1 MIQSMTGFGAA
12 SVDNEGA
19 HVTIEIRSVNSKFL
33 KINLRLPEDLASAE
47 PELEQVIRARIS
59 RGTLTV
65 RAMCSALAAD
75 AAHMVNEA
83 ALKRYIDHLHTVM
96 RQYPDNT
103 MGQTS
108 MDMSGMLRLPGVLVP
123 PDAEGV
129 IPDALRDASKQALE
143 KAIDAMIEMR
153 AREGSAMANELLSQ
167 INVVRTNLETIK
179 ASAPNATLEF
189 ETRLMARIEKLLE
202 RAGVKGAEPADIVRE
217 VASYAERVD
226 INEEISRLSTHLD
239 HFETLLKDNGAKPVG
254 RTLDFLSQ
262 EMLREANTIGS
273 KSPDA
278 ALAHAVVEIKGAIDR
293 IKEQVQNV
301 E

>member
-12 SVDNEGA
+12 SVDNAGS

-47 PELEQVIRARIS
+47 PELEQLIRSRIS
-59 RGTLTV
+59 RGTLTL
-65 RAMCSALAAD
+65 RAMCTAIAAD
-75 AAHMVNEA
+75 VAHGINHA
-83 ALKRYIDHLHTVM
+83 ALQRYIDQLQTVLQHHTGKM
-96 RQYPDNT
+96 
-103 MGQTS
+103 S
-108 MDMSGMLRLPGVLVP
+108 MELGALLRLPGVLIP
-123 PDAEGV
+123 PDAQSV
-129 IPDALRDASKQALE
+129 IPDAVREAAKDALN
-143 KAIDAMIEMR
+143 KAIDEMIVMR
-153 AREGSAMANELLSQ
+153 AHEGAAMASELRSQ
-167 INVVRTNLETIK
+167 INVVRVHLETIR
-179 ASAPNATLEF
+179 ANAPNATLEF

-202 RAGVKGAEPADIVRE
+202 RAGVKSAEPADIVRE

-239 HFETLLKDNGAKPVG
+239 HFESLLAGNDAKPIG

-278 ALAHAVVEIKGAIDR
+278 SLAHAVVEIKGAIDR
-293 IKEQVQNV
+293 IKEMVQNI